1 MEKRAVEKA
10 IEKVLSETA
19 ESLGVKGKC
28 HYSSYLHC
36 ENVYEEE
43 DGTYSGEAC
52 LKYFVHVPSDVAEK
66 FCDKAEETLLVGGVA
81 FDAIMVGKSAD
92 EKILVVF
99 LLWYDPEGYEEK
111 EGGYATK
118 KIEKEKALCERV
130 GVAYDD
136 KKEKALMGYKGR
148 YDSVESPNY
157 ELNMAF

>member
-10 IEKVLSETA
+10 IEKVLADTA

-28 HYSSYLHC
+28 YYNSYLHC
-36 ENVYEEE
+36 EDVYEED

-52 LKYFVHVPSDVAEK
+52 LKYFVHVPSEVAEK

-92 EKILVVF
+92 EKILVV
-99 LLWYDPEGYEEK
+99 LLFWYDPEGPEER
-111 EGGYATK
+111 ECGYATK
-118 KIEKEKALCERV
+118 KTKEEKALCERV

-136 KKEKALMGYKGR
+136 EKEKALMGYKGR

-157 ELNMAF
+157 ELNVAL